1 MMGEPSV
8 EAIAQDT
15 LESLGKFGEQGQK
28 IPQLTGIMV
37 DPLERTR
44 IKEI

>member
-1 MMGEPSV
+1 MGEPLS

-28 IPQLTGIMV
+28 FPQRM
-37 DPLERTR
+37 EMM
-44 IKEI
+44 